1 MRKGEGGR
9 KEETAGSY
17 MTSGSSSAASDL
29 GKESLYAGQYLQ
41 RVFYGCNFDFPFL
54 VLDGGLPITP
64 PPSPMCLLRIF
75 CCLAIVNASLGT

>member
-41 RVFYGCNFDFPFL
+41 RVEYFMGAILISLSWCLMGDCP
-54 VLDGGLPITP
+54 LPLP
-64 PPSPMCLLRIF
+64 PPPCAYCEFSAVWQL
-75 CCLAIVNASLGT
+75 